1 MIQIVKRDK
10 QISSELLN
18 KLARKHKTTKEII
31 ALLLNR
37 GYNEAELDLYI
48 QNDGFYTAPFNSIKN
63 IDEAAE
69 TIISYLEDD
78 KAEIYIFADYDA
90 DGVNAG
96 YIMTDSLI
104 AVKESI
110 ESKCNV
116 SVYYPNRCEGYGL

>member
-63 IDEAAE
+63 VPSSFNENVTYA
-69 TIISYLEDD
+69 SPL
-78 KAEIYIFADYDA
+78 YILLLLS
-90 DGVNAG
+90 G
-96 YIMTDSLI
+96 M
-104 AVKESI
+104 
-110 ESKCNV
+110 
-116 SVYYPNRCEGYGL
+116 